1 MGVRTIRKGGKIVG
15 YQAIAGAGG
24 VGQSRYFAIS
34 QHGAESALKQV
45 QAAAAAMQRSRPAR
59 TYPAR
64 GRNAKG
70 VPGLRL
76 EWQPSKAPDGLPVL
90 YAVASWQH
98 RGHNR
103 QTKYSTQVHGML
115 GAVELAAKRRQQG
128 TGQCLGLTT
137 RQLLNRMK
145 LAL

>member
-1 MGVRTIRKGGKIVG
+1 MGVRTIRKGGQIVG

-24 VGQSRYFAIS
+24 VGQSRYFSIG
-34 QHGAESALKQV
+34 QHGAESALEQA
-45 QAAAAAMQRSRPAR
+45 QAAAAAMQRDRPAR

-64 GRNAKG
+64 GRNAQG

-98 RGHNR
+98 RGRNR
-103 QTKYSTQVHGML
+103 QAKYSTEKHGQL
-115 GAVELAAKRRQQG
+115 GAVELAAWKRQQG
-128 TGQCLGLTT
+128 SGQRIGLTP

-145 LAL
+145 RAL